1 MTIETRGHPFA
12 YPVSPSPGVISCP
25 IQGGISSC
33 LLRKGPCKTSNAL
46 NAKGCSRCGAEFG
59 RDRKYRVCVS
69 VKGQRVNRI
78 VQNLTIAREVES
90 TIKSDLARGE
100 YDVKHHRVD
109 NTPTLNDVWEKYLP
123 WAKEHKE
130 TWRDDQYHYGKHLEP
145 RFGSKRLDT
154 IMPIDIER
162 MKLELKRG
170 RNKHGKPYA
179 KATIKHQL
187 VLLKRLFN
195 VAIKWDLFDGKNPV
209 SQVTLPKLDNQKTE
223 FLTDEE
229 LKRLQDTLDTWPIRE
244 SVDFIRFAIFSGL
257 RRGELFKLTWDDVDF
272 DRSTVTLRG
281 PKGGKTATV
290 PINEQALEVLRNL
303 NIKSTFVFPGEDGQQ
318 RKDFKGPWLKIRKAA
333 RLPDGFRFHG
343 LRHHFASTLVSNGVD
358 LYTVGKLLSHKNS
371 STTQRYAH
379 LGDESLRRATAKAG
393 ELLKARGEPADVSTS
408 TPDQS

>member
-46 NAKGCSRCGAEFG
+46 NAKRCSRCGAEFG

-154 IMPIDIER
+154 IMPVDIE
-162 MKLELKRG
+162 G
-170 RNKHGKPYA
+170 
-179 KATIKHQL
+179 
-187 VLLKRLFN
+187 
-195 VAIKWDLFDGKNPV
+195 
-209 SQVTLPKLDNQKTE
+209 
-223 FLTDEE
+223 
-229 LKRLQDTLDTWPIRE
+229 
-244 SVDFIRFAIFSGL
+244 
-257 RRGELFKLTWDDVDF
+257 
-272 DRSTVTLRG
+272 
-281 PKGGKTATV
+281 
-290 PINEQALEVLRNL
+290 
-303 NIKSTFVFPGEDGQQ
+303 
-318 RKDFKGPWLKIRKAA
+318 
-333 RLPDGFRFHG
+333 
-343 LRHHFASTLVSNGVD
+343 
-358 LYTVGKLLSHKNS
+358 
-371 STTQRYAH
+371 
-379 LGDESLRRATAKAG
+379 
-393 ELLKARGEPADVSTS
+393 
-408 TPDQS
+408 

>member
-1 MTIETRGHPFA
+1 M
-12 YPVSPSPGVISCP
+12 VW
-25 IQGGISSC
+25 SS
-33 LLRKGPCKTSNAL
+33 
-46 NAKGCSRCGAEFG
+46 FG

-78 VQNLTIAREVES
+78 VQNLTIDREVES
-90 TIKSDLARGE
+90 TIKSDLVRGE
-100 YDVKHHRVD
+100 YDVKHHKVD

-123 WAKEHKE
+123 WAKEHKG

-145 RFGSKRLDT
+145 RFGSKRLDA
-154 IMPIDIER
+154 ILPLDIER
-162 MKLELKRG
+162 MKVELKQG
-170 RNKHGKPYA
+170 RNQHGKPYA

-229 LKRLQDTLDTWPIRE
+229 LLRLQDTLDTWHIRE
-244 SVDFIRFAIFSGL
+244 SVDFIRFALFSGL

-281 PKGGKTATV
+281 PKGGKTETV
-290 PINEQALEVLRNL
+290 PINDEALEVLRSL
-303 NIKSTFVFPGEDGQQ
+303 DMQSAFVFPGEDGEQ

-379 LGDESLRRATAKAG
+379 LGDESLRNATAKAG
-393 ELLKARGEPADVSTS
+393 RLLKARPDDAKSFGTS
-408 TPDQS
+408 TDG

>member
-1 MTIETRGHPFA
+1 MA
-12 YPVSPSPGVISCP
+12 
-25 IQGGISSC
+25 IQIYC
-33 LLRKGPCKTSNAL
+33 DRKLENGKPCKTSNAL
-46 NAKGCSRCGAEFG
+46 NARKCSRCGAEFA

-90 TIKSDLARGE
+90 TIKSDLVRGE

-109 NTPTLNDVWEKYLP
+109 KTPTLNDVWEKYLP
-123 WAKEHKE
+123 WAKEHKG

-145 RFGSKRLDT
+145 RFGSKRLDA
-154 IMPIDIER
+154 ILPIDIER

-170 RNKHGKPYA
+170 RNKHGNPYA

-223 FLTDEE
+223 FLTEEE
-229 LKRLQDTLDTWPIRE
+229 LQRLQETLDTWPIRE
-244 SVDFIRFAIFSGL
+244 SVDFIRFALFSGL

-281 PKGGKTATV
+281 TKGGKTTTV
-290 PINEQALEVLRNL
+290 PINEEALEVLRNL
-303 NIKSTFVFPGEDGQQ
+303 DIKSTFVFPGEDGQQ
-318 RKDFKGPWLKIRKAA
+318 RKDFKGPWLKIRQAA
-333 RLPDGFRFHG
+333 GLPQGFRFHG

-379 LGDESLRRATAKAG
+379 LGDESLRKAMAKAG
-393 ELLKARGEPADVSTS
+393 ELLKTKLSTEKVC
-408 TPDQS
+408 TH